1 MKSFEE
7 YIKQV
12 RDSKCEDV
20 TMEIKNKITKE
31 YGIASLLPNGRVAI
45 FEADETGKD
54 DYICDLEEFK
64 SKYEIEKVIEEYEE
78 ELE

>member
-20 TMEIKNKITKE
+20 TMEIKNKITK
-31 YGIASLLPNGRVAI
+31 
-45 FEADETGKD
+45 
-54 DYICDLEEFK
+54 
-64 SKYEIEKVIEEYEE
+64 
-78 ELE
+78 